1 MQAYELSA
9 LDLGPCLHVWC
20 SRVSRMLTRSA
31 GLLQEMNDALKA
43 LTRMQEE
50 ATGEKVPVPAHVL
63 ELAGSQAQIPSN
75 LRSTRSGRYGEYTPT
90 ALQGSYANENGNY
103 RTSSGAPPR

>member
-1 MQAYELSA
+1 
-9 LDLGPCLHVWC
+9 
-20 SRVSRMLTRSA
+20 
-31 GLLQEMNDALKA
+31 MNDALKA

-50 ATGEKVPVPAHVL
+50 ATGDKVPVPAHVL
-63 ELAGSQAQIPSN
+63 ELAGSHSQIPAN